1 MAESEAGLKSL
12 LMSVKVKMKLF
23 SPQSCLTLC
32 DPMDCSLP
40 VSSVRGILHARVLE
54 WVAIWSSEKFV
65 LKLNIQKTKNL
76 VSGSITSLQTE
87 WEKVEAVTDFLFLG
101 SKITADHDCSHEIK
115 RWLLLGRKTMTNLDI
130 ILKSQQRSI

>member
-40 VSSVRGILHARVLE
+40 VSSVRGILQARVLE

-101 SKITADHDCSHEIK
+101 SKMTGDRDCSHKMKIH
-115 RWLLLGRKTMTNLDI
+115 LLLEKKAMTNLD
-130 ILKSQQRSI
+130 SI